1 MLLYISK
8 PSLHD
13 CHNHMKL
20 PNFYATDSLEYVNTT
35 QKFSFSKRR
44 YGPFGFTPRIFRQYL
59 TKNEI
64 E

>member
-1 MLLYISK
+1 MLLYISW
-8 PSLHD
+8 PSLHACD
-13 CHNHMKL
+13 NHMKRF
-20 PNFYATDSLEYVNTT
+20 NFYAPDSVEQVNTT